1 MNLRILASAAAV
13 AALAALPRAT
23 AAPLSLADLPALVLA
38 NDASAVSAARSV
50 EAAYHG
56 YRGTLAD
63 ALPQIDLSTGYTLAY
78 APAETVTGPP
88 TVEISD
94 YALQGATAR
103 VSASQLLPTGGN
115 LVLALEDA
123 LSVTTIGSR
132 TVTLPPSPP
141 TYPDP
146 DYSQKPR
153 ATLSLAQPVLING
166 KLVDF
171 ELFAATKRKAELGWV
186 KEQAAERVATGR
198 ALAQAVQL
206 YFTVVQ
212 QRQAAAQLQRSLDL
226 SQRRL
231 GTLGENVRL
240 GIATET
246 DLVEARIADG
256 RQRQSLLDLRSS
268 LARTERLLAAAVGRA
283 SLRDVELADG
293 VPSWTRAGD
302 ADVLVNAALTA
313 NGTLLQG
320 SLAVEERAADAV
332 LAGQRYAANLTLS
345 LSVAGQ
351 RNPELTGRGFGQ
363 SFSDLFADGA
373 GVDWNASVNLAV
385 PLYDGGSRRE
395 QKAVSAALTAS
406 VGQALESRRQ
416 AVLDDL
422 AAALERRAI
431 LEERVTLLA
440 EAVDLAARRLAD
452 ERSLLSLGRS
462 TDNDVDARIID
473 VEVKE
478 NDLWRARADLLLA
491 NLDIA
496 SLAGD
501 DLARI
506 LEGLPR

>member
-1 MNLRILASAAAV
+1 MNLRSLISAAV
-13 AALAALPRAT
+13 LAALVALPRAT
-23 AAPLSLADLPALVLA
+23 AAPLALADLPALVLA
-38 NDASAVSAARSV
+38 NDAAAVSAARSV

-63 ALPQIDLSTGYTLAY
+63 ALPQIDLSTGYSLYATPAGTLGV
-78 APAETVTGPP
+78 AEVK
-88 TVEISD
+88 D
-94 YALQGATAR
+94 YADHRASARLSAT
-103 VSASQLLPTGGN
+103 QLLPTAGT
-115 LVLALEDA
+115 LAVTLEDS
-123 LSVTTIGSR
+123 LDVMVIGES
-132 TVTLPPSPP
+132 TVGLSPP

-146 DYSQKPR
+146 DFSQVPK
-153 ATLSLAQPVLING
+153 ATVSLAQPVLLNG
-166 KLVDF
+166 KLIDF
-171 ELFAATKRKAELGWV
+171 GLFPATKRKAELGWE

-198 ALAQAVQL
+198 SLSQAVQL

-212 QRQAAAQLQRSLDL
+212 QRQASAQLQRSVEL

-231 GTLGENVRL
+231 STLGENVRL

-246 DLVEARIADG
+246 DLLDARIADG

-268 LARTERLLAAAVGRA
+268 LARTERLLAAAIGRA
-283 SLRDVELADG
+283 SLQDVELADG
-293 VPSWTRAGD
+293 VPSWTRVGD
-302 ADVLVNAALTA
+302 AAVLMNAALTA
-313 NGTLLQG
+313 NASVRQG
-320 SLAVEERAADAV
+320 SLAVEERAADDV
-332 LAGQRYAANLTLS
+332 IAGQRYAANLTLS
-345 LSVAGQ
+345 LSVAGRRKDGLSEQ
-351 RNPELTGRGFGQ
+351 TFGQ

-373 GVDWNASVNLAV
+373 GVDWTASANLAI

-406 VGQALESRRQ
+406 VGRALESRRQ

-431 LEERVTLLA
+431 LEERVALLA

-452 ERSLLSLGRS
+452 ERGLLSLGRS
-462 TDNDVDARIID
+462 TDNDVDARVID
-473 VEVKE
+473 GEAKQ
-478 NDLWRARADLLLA
+478 NDLWGARADLLLA

-501 DLARI
+501 DLAVI

>member
-1 MNLRILASAAAV
+1 MNLRSLASAVAM
-13 AALAALPRAT
+13 AALVALPRAT
-23 AAPLSLADLPALVLA
+23 AAPLTLADLPALVLA

-63 ALPQIDLSTGYTLAY
+63 ALPQVDLSTGYSLYATPAGTLGVAD
-78 APAETVTGPP
+78 VQ
-88 TVEISD
+88 D
-94 YALQGATAR
+94 YADHRASVKLSAT
-103 VSASQLLPTGGN
+103 QLLPTAGT
-115 LVLALEDA
+115 LAVTLEDG
-123 LSVTTIGSR
+123 LEVTTIGSQ
-132 TVTLPPSPP
+132 TVSLPVPST

-146 DYSQKPR
+146 DFSQAPK
-153 ATLSLAQPVLING
+153 ATVSLAQPVLLNG

-171 ELFAATKRKAELGWV
+171 ALFPATKRKAELGWE

-212 QRQAAAQLQRSLDL
+212 QRQAAAQLQRAVEL

-231 GTLGENVRL
+231 ETLGENVRL

-246 DLVEARIADG
+246 DVLDARIADG

-268 LARTERLLAAAVGRA
+268 LARTERLLAAAIGRT
-283 SLRDVELADG
+283 SLQGFELSDA
-293 VPSWTRAGD
+293 VPPWTRAGD
-302 ADVLVNAALTA
+302 VAVLRDAALAA
-313 NGTLLQG
+313 NASIRQG
-320 SLAVEERAADAV
+320 SLAVEERAADEV

-345 LSVAGQ
+345 FSVAG
-351 RNPELTGRGFGQ
+351 RSADKAGRTLGE
-363 SFSDLFADGA
+363 SFTDLFDAGA
-373 GVDWNASVNLAV
+373 GVDWTASANLAV

-395 QKAVSAALTAS
+395 QKAASAVLTES
-406 VGQALESRRQ
+406 VGRALDSRRQ

-431 LEERVTLLA
+431 LEERVALLA

-462 TDNDVDARIID
+462 TDNDVDARLID
-473 VEVKE
+473 VEAKE
-478 NDLWRARADLLLA
+478 NDRWRAQADLLLA

-501 DLARI
+501 DLAGI

>member
-1 MNLRILASAAAV
+1 MNLRTLASTAV
-13 AALAALPRAT
+13 LMVLAALPRAA

-38 NDASAVSAARSV
+38 NDAAAVSAARSV

-63 ALPQIDLSTGYTLAY
+63 ALPQLDLSTGYSLGYTPSTTIGGGTYEDYGTQAATTRVTL
-78 APAETVTGPP
+78 
-88 TVEISD
+88 
-94 YALQGATAR
+94 
-103 VSASQLLPTGGN
+103 SQLLPTAGN
-115 LVLALEDA
+115 LVVTLEDTLA
-123 LSVTTIGSR
+123 VTTIG
-132 TVTLPPSPP
+132 TAPVPPFA
-141 TYPDP
+141 TTTPDP
-146 DYSQKPR
+146 DFSQKPR
-153 ATLSLAQPVLING
+153 ASLSLAQPVLLNG

-171 ELFAATKRKAELGWV
+171 DLFPATKRKAELGWE
-186 KEQAAERVATGR
+186 KEQAAERATTGR

-212 QRQAAAQLQRSLDL
+212 QRQAVAQLQRSVEL

-231 GTLGENVRL
+231 ATLGENVRL

-246 DLVEARIADG
+246 DVVDARIADG

-268 LARTERLLAAAVGRA
+268 LARTERLLAAAIGRA
-283 SLRDVELADG
+283 NLQDVELADA

-302 ADVLVNAALTA
+302 AAVVMNAALSA
-313 NGTLLQG
+313 NASVLQG
-320 SLAVEERAADAV
+320 TLAVEERAADAV
-332 LAGQRYAANLTLS
+332 LAGQRFAANLSLS
-345 LSVAGQ
+345 LSVAGRRAAGLPGQ
-351 RNPELTGRGFGQ
+351 PPRTFGQ
-363 SFSDLFADGA
+363 SFADLFDAGA
-373 GVDWNASVNLAV
+373 GIDWTASANLTV

-395 QKAVSAALTAS
+395 QQAVSAALTAT
-406 VGQALESRRQ
+406 VGRALETRRQ

-422 AAALERRAI
+422 AAALERRTI
-431 LEERVTLLA
+431 LEERVALLA

-452 ERSLLSLGRS
+452 ERNLLSLGRS
-462 TDNDVDARIID
+462 TDNDVDARAID
-473 VEVKE
+473 VGAKQ

-501 DLARI
+501 DLAGI

>member
-1 MNLRILASAAAV
+1 MNLRTLASV
-13 AALAALPRAT
+13 AAFAALVALPRAT
-23 AAPLSLADLPALVLA
+23 AAPLTLADLPALVLA

-63 ALPQIDLSTGYTLAY
+63 ALPQLDLSTGYSLGYTPSTTIAGGAY
-78 APAETVTGPP
+78 E
-88 TVEISD
+88 D
-94 YALQGATAR
+94 YATHAANTRLTL
-103 VSASQLLPTGGN
+103 SQLLPTAGS
-115 LVLALEDA
+115 LVVTLEDA
-123 LSVTTIGSR
+123 LAVTTIG
-132 TVTLPPSPP
+132 VQPSPP
-141 TYPDP
+141 FPTASPDP
-146 DYSQKPR
+146 DFSQKPR
-153 ATLSLAQPVLING
+153 ASLSLAQPVLLNG
-166 KLVDF
+166 KLVDLD
-171 ELFAATKRKAELGWV
+171 LFPATKRKAELGWE
-186 KEQAAERVATGR
+186 KEQAAERVTTGR

-212 QRQAAAQLQRSLDL
+212 QRQAVAQLQRSVAL

-246 DLVEARIADG
+246 DVLDARIADG

-268 LARTERLLAAAVGRA
+268 LSRTERLLAVAIGRA
-283 SLRDVELADG
+283 SLQDVELADG

-302 ADVLVNAALTA
+302 ATGLRDAALAA
-313 NGTLLQG
+313 NASILQG

-332 LAGQRYAANLTLS
+332 LAGQRYAANLSLS
-345 LSVAGQ
+345 LSVAG
-351 RNPELTGRGFGQ
+351 RREAGLSERTFGQ
-363 SFSDLFADGA
+363 SFADLFAADA
-373 GVDWNASVNLAV
+373 GVDWTASANLAV

-395 QKAVSAALTAS
+395 QKAASAVLTES
-406 VGQALESRRQ
+406 VGRALEGRRQ

-431 LEERVTLLA
+431 LEERVVLLA
-440 EAVDLAARRLAD
+440 EAVDLASRRLAD

-462 TDNDVDARIID
+462 TDNDVDARLID
-473 VEVKE
+473 VEAKG

-501 DLARI
+501 DLAGI

>member
-1 MNLRILASAAAV
+1 MNLRTLASAAAL
-13 AALAALPRAT
+13 AALAALPCAA
-23 AAPLSLADLPALVLA
+23 AAPLTLADLPALVLA
-38 NDASAVSAARSV
+38 NDAAAVSAARSV

-63 ALPQIDLSTGYTLAY
+63 ALPQVDLSTGYSLAY
-78 APAETVTGPP
+78 TPQTTIAGGAYEEYGTHAATTRVT
-88 TVEISD
+88 
-94 YALQGATAR
+94 L
-103 VSASQLLPTGGN
+103 SQLLPTAGS
-115 LVLALEDA
+115 LVVALEDTLA
-123 LSVTTIGSR
+123 VTTIG
-132 TVTLPPSPP
+132 VQPSPP
-141 TYPDP
+141 FPTANPDA
-146 DYSQKPR
+146 DFGQKPK
-153 ATLSLAQPVLING
+153 ASISLAQPVLLNG
-166 KLVDF
+166 KLVDLD
-171 ELFAATKRKAELGWV
+171 LFPATKRKAELGWE
-186 KEQAAERVATGR
+186 KEQAAQRAATGR
-198 ALAQAVQL
+198 SLAQAVQL

-212 QRQAAAQLQRSLDL
+212 QRQAVAQLERTVAL

-246 DLVEARIADG
+246 DVLDARIADG

-268 LARTERLLAAAVGRA
+268 LARTERLLAAAIGRGG
-283 SLRDVELADG
+283 LQDLELADG

-302 ADVLVNAALTA
+302 AAVLANAALSA
-313 NGTLLQG
+313 NASILQG

-345 LSVAGQ
+345 LSVAG
-351 RNPELTGRGFGQ
+351 RREAGLSERTVGQ
-363 SFSDLFADGA
+363 SFADLFADGA
-373 GVDWNASVNLAV
+373 GVDWTASANLNV

-395 QKAVSAALTAS
+395 QEAVSAALTAS
-406 VGQALESRRQ
+406 VGRALESRRQ

-431 LEERVTLLA
+431 IEERVALLA

-462 TDNDVDARIID
+462 TDNDVDARLID
-473 VEVKE
+473 GAAKE

-501 DLARI
+501 DLAGI
-506 LEGLPR
+506 LEGFPR

>member
-1 MNLRILASAAAV
+1 MNLRTLASAAALV
-13 AALAALPRAT
+13 ALTALPPAT

-38 NDASAVSAARSV
+38 NDAAAVSAARSV

-63 ALPQIDLSTGYTLAY
+63 ALPQLDLSTGYSLGYTPSTKLSGADLEDYGTQAATTRVTL
-78 APAETVTGPP
+78 
-88 TVEISD
+88 
-94 YALQGATAR
+94 
-103 VSASQLLPTGGN
+103 SQLLPTAGN
-115 LVLALEDA
+115 LVVTLEDA
-123 LSVTTIGSR
+123 LSVTTIGSQ

-146 DYSQKPR
+146 DFSQKPR
-153 ATLSLAQPVLING
+153 ASLSLAQPVLLNG

-171 ELFAATKRKAELGWV
+171 ELFPATKRKAELGWE
-186 KEQAAERVATGR
+186 KEQAAERATTGR

-212 QRQAAAQLQRSLDL
+212 QRQAVAQLQRSVEL
-226 SQRRL
+226 SQRQL
-231 GTLGENVRL
+231 ATLGENVRL

-246 DLVEARIADG
+246 DVVDARIADG

-268 LARTERLLAAAVGRA
+268 LSRTERLLAVAIGRA
-283 SLRDVELADG
+283 SLQDVELADG

-302 ADVLVNAALTA
+302 ATGLREAALAA
-313 NGTLLQG
+313 NTSILQG

-332 LAGQRYAANLTLS
+332 LAGQRFAANLSLS
-345 LSVAGQ
+345 LSVAG
-351 RNPELTGRGFGQ
+351 RRAAGLSERTFGQ
-363 SFSDLFADGA
+363 SFADLFDTGA
-373 GVDWNASVNLAV
+373 GIDWTASANLAV

-395 QKAVSAALTAS
+395 QQAVSAALTAT
-406 VGQALESRRQ
+406 VGRALETRRQ

-431 LEERVTLLA
+431 LEERVALLA

-452 ERSLLSLGRS
+452 ERNLLSLGRS
-462 TDNDVDARIID
+462 TDNDVDARLID
-473 VEVKE
+473 AAAKG

-501 DLARI
+501 DLAAI